1 MVGEDWAERQRK
13 LAAAGLLVLGKEAQ
27 AKIESLS
34 EVSPLIE
41 AAQRSKVVLLNE
53 QTVDEMLSLVPK
65 QPQSSETP
73 ASAPQQAT
81 LADPESGSAIGRI
94 IAPASSPAMSPPTRR
109 HGLEHFSLDDFPLL
123 AKDVDAE
130 IEIHFD
136 ITGNS
141 TTEGLS
147 LIHI

>member
-41 AAQRSKVVLLNE
+41 AAQRS
-53 QTVDEMLSLVPK
+53 
-65 QPQSSETP
+65 
-73 ASAPQQAT
+73 
-81 LADPESGSAIGRI
+81 
-94 IAPASSPAMSPPTRR
+94 
-109 HGLEHFSLDDFPLL
+109 
-123 AKDVDAE
+123 
-130 IEIHFD
+130 
-136 ITGNS
+136 
-141 TTEGLS
+141 LS